1 MPGRLIAIEGIDGSG
16 KGTQAK
22 LLSERF
28 SAEGVSA
35 ALLSFPRYSETT
47 FGGFVGEYLNGR
59 FGSLDEVHPFLAAL
73 LFAGD
78 RFESRRIL
86 LEAIERHNVVI
97 CDRYVASNVAHQAAK
112 RAGADRDELIRRIE
126 TVEFEVFALPRPNR
140 TILLDLSVENARR
153 LIAKKAKRTYTDQ
166 TEDLHE
172 SDGLYLGAVGDVYRS
187 RQAADLSWV
196 RIDCEAAGVVRPIDD
211 IREEV
216 WTAARS

>member
-1 MPGRLIAIEGIDGSG
+1 MAGKLIAIEGIDGSG

-22 LLSERF
+22 LLHERF
-28 SAEGVSA
+28 LAEGRTA
-35 ALLSFPRYSETT
+35 ALLSFPRYTETR

-59 FGSLDEVHPFLAAL
+59 YGSLGEVHPFLAAL

-78 RFESRRIL
+78 RFESRPVL
-86 LEAIERHNVVI
+86 VEALDRHDVVI

-112 RAGADRDELIRRIE
+112 VSGKDREELVRRIE
-126 TVEFEVFALPRPNR
+126 AVEFDVYALPRPDR

-153 LIAKKAKRTYTDQ
+153 LIAKKAKRSYTDQ

-187 RQAADLSWV
+187 RQAADAAWT
-196 RIDCEAAGVVRPIDD
+196 RISCERDGVVRPVDEIA
-211 IREEV
+211 EEV
-216 WTAARS
+216 WSAARL